1 MQVAEGREQLENSGC
16 RTLLNARLFPSMGAE
31 ESSYHGDADV
41 LLLFG
46 RSWSDLIL
54 LSKPKLAYNVVKRS
68 QRGLLPVSVEIFVG
82 ISPEFDEA
90 SMKNLCQISGMPELQ
105 RMTTIDAKNY
115 FVPSILK

>member
-1 MQVAEGREQLENSGC
+1 
-16 RTLLNARLFPSMGAE
+16 
-31 ESSYHGDADV
+31 
-41 LLLFG
+41 
-46 RSWSDLIL
+46 LIL
-54 LSKPKLAYNVVKRS
+54 LSNPKLAYNVVKRS